1 MIIIP
6 DSHLRLTIEH
16 RIVPLR
22 ALPLSW
28 SRSPSL
34 PDWCILA
41 VPTSLM
47 KYVLFLSGHLDRP
60 VSSLEQNDSTTAEK
74 GGSVGWREV
83 VLSLFPSICPLGSS
97 VIPRRTRYS
106 DQNMHF
112 GEFPSK
118 ELGESRNERPIRR
131 AYLLLFQNT
140 GKIPTNKYPSIR
152 TTIKSSVN
160 KTAFLL

>member
-1 MIIIP
+1 MSSQA
-6 DSHLRLTIEH
+6 DH
-16 RIVPLR
+16 RTPHCPITSSPTLG
-22 ALPLSW
+22 LGL
-28 SRSPSL
+28 PSL

-106 DQNMHF
+106 DRNMHF
-112 GEFPSK
+112 GESPFTR
-118 ELGESRNERPIRR
+118 LGESRNERPIRR